1 MISKGTLWKIHYAL
15 TEKQNFQDWWWFK
28 EQCMTERITVSDL
41 GQGARTDLTFW
52 ISGHPVHYVAQH
64 RKESFCQEELSVK

>member
-1 MISKGTLWKIHYAL
+1 
-15 TEKQNFQDWWWFK
+15 
-28 EQCMTERITVSDL
+28 MTERITVSDL